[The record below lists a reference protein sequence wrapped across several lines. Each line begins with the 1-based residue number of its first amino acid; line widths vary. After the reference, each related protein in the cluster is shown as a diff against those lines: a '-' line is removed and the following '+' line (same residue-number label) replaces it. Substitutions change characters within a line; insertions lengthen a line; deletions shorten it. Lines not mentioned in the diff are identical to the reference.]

1 MKRRIKLTVA
11 YDGGNYKGWQIQNP
25 TEERPEGDVKTI
37 QGALTMA
44 INSLLKDE
52 KVQLTGASR
61 TDSGVHARG
70 NVAVFDTESSI
81 PCENF
86 PFAINSFLPE
96 DIRVTEAGEVS
107 DDFNPRFVPHVK
119 TYEYK
124 IDNSLIQSP
133 MNRLYSYNFTYALD
147 IQKMQEAASYL
158 VGEHDFVSFV
168 NPDSQVFE
176 HGGDAVREIYSIQ
189 ILVKKYSTEE
199 NTSIE
204 AICKNGDFKASKAGV
219 SEKNAEEQNIGGK
232 DVLKS
237 RKIKAGDEKQ
247 ITIRISGNGFL
258 YHMIRIIVGTLLQ
271 VGNGKRKPEE
281 IKEILE
287 ARDRTKAGPTVPAK
301 GLCLVK
307 LDYSKIQNI

>member
-1 MKRRIKLTVA
+1 MKRRIKLTIA

-25 TEERPEGDVKTI
+25 TEERPEGDVRTI
-37 QGALTMA
+37 QGTLTQA
-44 INSLLKDE
+44 INCLIKDE
-52 KVQLTGASR
+52 KAQLIGASR

-96 DIRVTEAGEVS
+96 DIRVVDAKEVS
-107 DDFNPRFVPHVK
+107 EDFNPRFEPHKK

-124 IDNSLIQSP
+124 IDNSIIQSP

-147 IQKMQEAASYL
+147 LQKMQEAADYL

-176 HGGDAVREIYSIQ
+176 HGGDAVREIYSIE
-189 ILVKKYSTEE
+189 ILENSVSTIENDSVGKK
-199 NTSIE
+199 
-204 AICKNGDFKASKAGV
+204 CQNGDFNAQEGAFLQ
-219 SEKNAEEQNIGGK
+219 EKTQGGNIGSNK
-232 DVLKS
+232 EIRC
-237 RKIKAGDEKQ
+237 RKIKAGEEKQ

-271 VGNGKRKPEE
+271 VGNGKRKPED
-281 IKEILE
+281 IKGILE
-287 ARDRTKAGPTVPAK
+287 AKDRTKAGPTVPAK

-307 LDYSKIQNI
+307 LDYS